1 LLNNLCDG
9 SLSLLDNAGIT
20 NVDIFELNNIIDIL
34 VDNNILETYSL

>member
-9 SLSLLDNAGIT
+9 SLSLLDNARIT